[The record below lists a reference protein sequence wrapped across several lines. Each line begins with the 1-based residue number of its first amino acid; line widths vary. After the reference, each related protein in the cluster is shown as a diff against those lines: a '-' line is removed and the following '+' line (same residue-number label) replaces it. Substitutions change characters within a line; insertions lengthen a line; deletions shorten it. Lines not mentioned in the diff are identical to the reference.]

1 MFQTVLPLNSSTLKE
16 SGEMLTSTNITIPN
30 ENYQM
35 HISGTRTL
43 KCFERILRDYLGSSK
58 SPVQMWPKLVVTK
71 KD

>member
-1 MFQTVLPLNSSTLKE
+1 
-16 SGEMLTSTNITIPN
+16 MLTSTNITIPN